1 MIPVALFP
9 ELRPV
14 LPVFPNIIFCY
25 MGQLALIQKL
35 VVGPWEVSL
44 ASWLQPGKNLQMGPL
59 GHSQTTVD
67 IAFDQMKNIFLCKL

>member
-1 MIPVALFP
+1 
-9 ELRPV
+9 
-14 LPVFPNIIFCY
+14 

-35 VVGPWEVSL
+35 VGEPLEVSL

-67 IAFDQMKNIFLCKL
+67 IAFDQMKNIFFV